1 LLLAGISGKHPIYKT
16 GREVEIVCIINE
28 RPKKL
33 RDLECIILEIEKNR
47 IQMEAMM
54 AKAKILAAA
63 SEFIIEEQIELNLR
77 RK

>member
-1 LLLAGISGKHPIYKT
+1 
-16 GREVEIVCIINE
+16 
-28 RPKKL
+28 
-33 RDLECIILEIEKNR
+33 
-47 IQMEAMM
+47 MEAMM